1 MSWVLVEGLW
11 CCGSRLLL
19 GCWQPRLHEAV
30 SEVDLIEVDL
40 GQGGCAGDHLEG
52 HEEEGVPEDGQGVA
66 LPDSHIVRHP
76 LGEELIAVVKMKTHP
91 NQDWYQGEDLR

>member
-11 CCGSRLLL
+11 CRGSRLLL

-40 GQGGCAGDHLEG
+40 GQGGDGAGPGEV
-52 HEEEGVPEDGQGVA
+52 EEVLGQHGDVGTQSVS
-66 LPDSHIVRHP
+66 LNTDVF
-76 LGEELIAVVKMKTHP
+76 
-91 NQDWYQGEDLR
+91 YQN